1 MDQRT
6 LAQWTTD
13 LEEFHRRIL
22 YPTTL
27 VRTSKAGGSGTVLY
41 SQPHP
46 DGEGHLTYVLTNH
59 HVIDDAIE
67 FKEEFDDIVGRTVEK
82 PIREIVSVGFYA
94 YRHLSKQ
101 ASVVGYQADIV
112 AFDKTRDLALLEL
125 RDRKQAEYVA
135 SLFPEKGKDLY
146 IGQPAVA
153 VGCSLGH
160 KPLPSIGLLSS
171 LDEQIEN
178 QPRLLSSAQIIYGNS
193 GGALYTLEDKEL
205 IGVPCAGD
213 VIIMGFS
220 ATPITHLGYSIPW
233 YVLYDFL
240 REKCYDFIFDPGKTY
255 AECDASRKEKM
266 DELQIAWEERY
277 KRERATSRA

>member
-1 MDQRT
+1 MDK
-6 LAQWTTD
+6 LSAQWATD

-22 YPTTL
+22 YPTSL
-27 VRTSKAGGSGTVLY
+27 VRTSKSGGSGTNLY
-41 SQPHP
+41 SKPHP
-46 DGEGHLTYVLTNH
+46 DGEGYLTYVLTNY
-59 HVIDDAIE
+59 HVIDDAITFTE
-67 FKEEFDDIVGRTVEK
+67 DYDPVVGRDVKK
-82 PIREIVSVGFYA
+82 PVREVVSVGFYS

-112 AFDKTRDLALLEL
+112 HWDKGRDLALLEL

-135 SLFPEKGKDLY
+135 SLFPEKEKHLY
-146 IGQPAVA
+146 IGQPVIA

-160 KPLPSIGLLSS
+160 KPLPSIGIISS
-171 LDEQIEN
+171 LDEQIDN

-220 ATPITHLGYSIPW
+220 AQAIAHLGYSIP
-233 YVLYDFL
+233 YFIVYDFL
-240 REKCYDFIFDPGKTY
+240 RDGCYDFIFDESQTY
-255 AECDASRKEKM
+255 QECERRRNQKM
-266 DELQIAWEERY
+266 DELQEAWEARF
-277 KRERATSRA
+277 KREKALGRG